1 MILPIVAYGD
11 PILKQRAKEISS
23 SSKDLEILLKN
34 MWETMYAANGVGLAA
49 PQVGKSLRLF
59 IVDGSPF
66 SVEASLTE
74 DEKNE
79 LKGFKKVFINPKIL
93 QKSDDLEN
101 FNEGCLSIPDVR
113 GDVTRPTTI
122 KIKYQNQ
129 YFKEITEHISGL
141 PSRIVQHEYDHLEG
155 ILFTDKLSALKKKL
169 LKNKLLKISRGNI
182 NVDYLMKFD
191 NNRYTKRTKNE

>member
-129 YFKEITEHISGL
+129 YF
-141 PSRIVQHEYDHLEG
+141 
-155 ILFTDKLSALKKKL
+155 
-169 LKNKLLKISRGNI
+169 
-182 NVDYLMKFD
+182 
-191 NNRYTKRTKNE
+191 

>member
-113 GDVTRPTTI
+113 GDVSRPTTI

-191 NNRYTKRTKNE
+191 NNRYTK

>member
-129 YFKEITEHISGL
+129 YFEEITEHISGL

-191 NNRYTKRTKNE
+191 NNRYTK

>member
-101 FNEGCLSIPDVR
+101 YNEGCLSIPDVR

-191 NNRYTKRTKNE
+191 NNRYTK

>member
-23 SSKDLEILLKN
+23 SFKDLEILLKN

-101 FNEGCLSIPDVR
+101 FNEGCLSIPEVR

-191 NNRYTKRTKNE
+191 NNRYTK

>member
-11 PILKQRAKEISS
+11 PILKQRAKEINSS
-23 SSKDLEILLKN
+23 SEDFEILLKN

-79 LKGFKKVFINPKIL
+79 LKGFKKVFINPIIL

-191 NNRYTKRTKNE
+191 NNRYTK

>member
-11 PILKQRAKEISS
+11 PILKQRAKEINSS
-23 SSKDLEILLKN
+23 SEDFEILLKN

-191 NNRYTKRTKNE
+191 NNRYTK

>member
-11 PILKQRAKEISS
+11 PILKQRAKEIDS
-23 SSKDLEILLKN
+23 SSKDFEILLKN

-66 SVEASLTE
+66 SEEASLTTH
-74 DEKNE
+74 EKNE
-79 LKGFKKVFINPKIL
+79 LKVFKKVFINPKIL
-93 QKSDDLEN
+93 QKSDDLDN

-191 NNRYTKRTKNE
+191 NNKYTK

>member
-11 PILKQRAKEISS
+11 PILKQRAKEINS
-23 SSKDLEILLKN
+23 SSKDFEILLKN

-79 LKGFKKVFINPKIL
+79 LKGFKKVFINPIIL

-191 NNRYTKRTKNE
+191 NNRYTK

>member
-23 SSKDLEILLKN
+23 SSNDLEILLKN

-191 NNRYTKRTKNE
+191 NNRYTK

>member
-113 GDVTRPTTI
+113 GDVARPTTI

-169 LKNKLLKISRGNI
+169 LKNKLFKISRGNI

-191 NNRYTKRTKNE
+191 NNRYTK

>member
-23 SSKDLEILLKN
+23 SFKDFEILLKN

-74 DEKNE
+74 D
-79 LKGFKKVFINPKIL
+79 
-93 QKSDDLEN
+93 
-101 FNEGCLSIPDVR
+101 
-113 GDVTRPTTI
+113 
-122 KIKYQNQ
+122 
-129 YFKEITEHISGL
+129 
-141 PSRIVQHEYDHLEG
+141 
-155 ILFTDKLSALKKKL
+155 
-169 LKNKLLKISRGNI
+169 
-182 NVDYLMKFD
+182 
-191 NNRYTKRTKNE
+191 

>member
-11 PILKQRAKEISS
+11 PILKRRAKEISS

-191 NNRYTKRTKNE
+191 NNRYTK

>member
-66 SVEASLTE
+66 SVEAGLTE

-93 QKSDDLEN
+93 QKSDDL
-101 FNEGCLSIPDVR
+101 S
-113 GDVTRPTTI
+113 T
-122 KIKYQNQ
+122 KIN
-129 YFKEITEHISGL
+129 I
-141 PSRIVQHEYDHLEG
+141 
-155 ILFTDKLSALKKKL
+155 LKKL
-169 LKNKLLKISRGNI
+169 PNI
-182 NVDYLMKFD
+182 YPVYHHVLFNM
-191 NNRYTKRTKNE
+191 NMII

>member
-11 PILKQRAKEISS
+11 PILKQRAKEIGS
-23 SSKDLEILLKN
+23 SSKDFEILLKN

-66 SVEASLTE
+66 SAEASLTE
-74 DEKNE
+74 QEKNE
-79 LKGFKKVFINPKIL
+79 LKVFKKVFINPKIL

-113 GDVTRPTTI
+113 GDVNRPSSI

-129 YFKEITEHISGL
+129 YFREITEHISGL

-155 ILFTDKLSALKKKL
+155 ILFTDKLSTLKKKL

-191 NNRYTKRTKNE
+191 NNRYTR

>member
-11 PILKQRAKEISS
+11 PILKQRAKEIGSS
-23 SSKDLEILLKN
+23 FKDFEILLKN

-155 ILFTDKLSALKKKL
+155 ILFTRDKW
-169 LKNKLLKISRGNI
+169 
-182 NVDYLMKFD
+182 Y
-191 NNRYTKRTKNE
+191 

>member
-23 SSKDLEILLKN
+23 SSKALEILLKN

-113 GDVTRPTTI
+113 GDVARPTTI

-169 LKNKLLKISRGNI
+169 LKNKLFKISRGNI

-191 NNRYTKRTKNE
+191 NNRYTK

>member
-79 LKGFKKVFINPKIL
+79 LKGFKKVFINPIIL

-191 NNRYTKRTKNE
+191 NNRYTK

>member
-11 PILKQRAKEISS
+11 PILKRRAKEISS
-23 SSKDLEILLKN
+23 SYKDLEILLKN

-191 NNRYTKRTKNE
+191 NNRYTK

>member
-79 LKGFKKVFINPKIL
+79 LKGF
-93 QKSDDLEN
+93 
-101 FNEGCLSIPDVR
+101 R
-113 GDVTRPTTI
+113 
-122 KIKYQNQ
+122 
-129 YFKEITEHISGL
+129 
-141 PSRIVQHEYDHLEG
+141 
-155 ILFTDKLSALKKKL
+155 
-169 LKNKLLKISRGNI
+169 
-182 NVDYLMKFD
+182 KF
-191 NNRYTKRTKNE
+191 

>member
-11 PILKQRAKEISS
+11 PILKRRAKEISS

-101 FNEGCLSIPDVR
+101 FNEGCLSIPEVR

-191 NNRYTKRTKNE
+191 NNRYTK

>member
-66 SVEASLTE
+66 SVEGS
-74 DEKNE
+74 DKN
-79 LKGFKKVFINPKIL
+79 
-93 QKSDDLEN
+93 
-101 FNEGCLSIPDVR
+101 
-113 GDVTRPTTI
+113 
-122 KIKYQNQ
+122 
-129 YFKEITEHISGL
+129 
-141 PSRIVQHEYDHLEG
+141 
-155 ILFTDKLSALKKKL
+155 L
-169 LKNKLLKISRGNI
+169 LKTYGLFSK
-182 NVDYLMKFD
+182 
-191 NNRYTKRTKNE
+191 

>member
-11 PILKQRAKEISS
+11 PILKQRAKEINS
-23 SSKDLEILLKN
+23 SSKDFEILLKN

-191 NNRYTKRTKNE
+191 NNRYTK

>member
-113 GDVTRPTTI
+113 GDLTRPTTI

-191 NNRYTKRTKNE
+191 NNRYTK

>member
-155 ILFTDKLSALKKKL
+155 ILFTDKLSSLKKKL

-191 NNRYTKRTKNE
+191 NNRYTK

>member
-23 SSKDLEILLKN
+23 SSKDFEILLKN

-49 PQVGKSLRLF
+49 PQVGKSIRLF

-191 NNRYTKRTKNE
+191 NNRYTK

>member
-1 MILPIVAYGD
+1 
-11 PILKQRAKEISS
+11 
-23 SSKDLEILLKN
+23 

-66 SVEASLTE
+66 SVEAGLTE

-191 NNRYTKRTKNE
+191 NNRYTK

>member
-129 YFKEITEHISGL
+129 YFKEITEHISGCL
-141 PSRIVQHEYDHLEG
+141 LYTSPSPRDRQ
-155 ILFTDKLSALKKKL
+155 KSPMPA
-169 LKNKLLKISRGNI
+169 
-182 NVDYLMKFD
+182 
-191 NNRYTKRTKNE
+191 

>member
-23 SSKDLEILLKN
+23 SSKDFEILLKN

-66 SVEASLTE
+66 SVEAGLTE

-191 NNRYTKRTKNE
+191 NNRYTK